1 MILTASVTSAASGD
15 AAAPIDASLSGA
27 EALLSAAEI
36 VDLPAERLDRLMGWD
51 LAYGVMLVADWLT
64 RHARLKDMPSE
75 RIALLCDKLLALGLP
90 LDRYGSSTEVLDAE
104 HDSISRLWV
113 KGKGVTTRTY
123 VRTGEDDSGYRTSP
137 FYEAAQTGRTVELR
151 LPEAEDSRFGI
162 VAELKGDGF
171 THYLCIPIPLMN
183 GGHGWVTFATRS
195 AAGFMPTDIAALA
208 RLLPAIAI
216 LIDLRSTW
224 LSLDKL
230 LRTYVGDEPHRAI
243 LRGVTKRGQVSTI
256 RSAILFADMRDSI
269 GHTVDLDA
277 VAAVGVFN
285 ALFDC
290 LVPPIESRSGEVL
303 KYMGDGLLAIF
314 RDGPNVDAVDRALAA
329 GQEAIAALRA
339 RNLRHPDEMP
349 IEAGV
354 ALHYGEAAY
363 GNVGSGLRLDFTVIG
378 KDVGLTSRIANLN
391 RPLDQP
397 ILMSREFVNRLHR
410 PALQVGAFAVRGF
423 KDLVE
428 VFRPDIRDVPEVA
441 LSGADAA

>member
-1 MILTASVTSAASGD
+1 MDATAQAPADMPLAAADAALTAAD
-15 AAAPIDASLSGA
+15 
-27 EALLSAAEI
+27 I

-51 LAYGVMLVADWLT
+51 LAYGVSLVADWLT
-64 RHARLKDMPSE
+64 RNARTKDMPSE
-75 RIALLCDKLLALGLP
+75 RIATLCDKLLVLGLP

-104 HDSISRLWV
+104 HDSVSRLWV
-113 KGKGVTTRTY
+113 RGRGVTTRTY
-123 VRTGEDDSGYRTSP
+123 VRTQDDDSGYRLSP
-137 FYEAAQTGRTVELR
+137 FYEAAWTGRAVEMR
-151 LPEAEDSRFGI
+151 LADTEVTRFGI
-162 VAELKGDGF
+162 VAELKAEGF
-171 THYLCIPIPLMN
+171 THYLCVPIPLMN
-183 GGHGWVTFATRS
+183 GGHGWVTFATKQ
-195 AAGFMPTDIAALA
+195 AGGFAVPEMAALS
-208 RLLPAIAI
+208 RLLPAIAM

-243 LRGVTKRGQVSTI
+243 LRGNTKRGQVSTI

-269 GHTVDLDA
+269 GHTADLGAVEA
-277 VAAVGVFN
+277 VAVFN

-290 LVPPIESRSGEVL
+290 LVPPIEGRRGEVL

-314 RDGPNVDAVDRALAA
+314 RDGADGDAADRALAA
-329 GQEAIAALRA
+329 GQDALEALRA
-339 RNLRHPDEMP
+339 RNLLHPGEAP

-397 ILMSREFVNRLHR
+397 VLMSGEFARRLHG
-410 PALQVGAFAVRGF
+410 PATHVGAFAVRGF
-423 KDLVE
+423 KEPID
-428 VFRPDIRDVPEVA
+428 VFRPEPPEP
-441 LSGADAA
+441 LQRGADAA

>member
-1 MILTASVTSAASGD
+1 MDGPATAPAPGASPSGE
-15 AAAPIDASLSGA
+15 AAPP
-27 EALLSAAEI
+27 AAEI
-36 VDLPAERLDRLMGWD
+36 VDLPAERLDAILGRD
-51 LAYGVMLVADWLT
+51 LAYGVGLVADWLT
-64 RHARLKDMPSE
+64 RTARMKDVPSE

-104 HDSISRLWV
+104 HDSVSRLWV
-113 KGKGVTTRTY
+113 RGRGVTTRTY
-123 VRTGEDDSGYRTSP
+123 VREGENDSRYLASP
-137 FYEAAQTGRTVELR
+137 FYEAAKTGRTVELR
-151 LPEAEDSRFGI
+151 LAETDPSRFGI
-162 VAELKGDGF
+162 VAELRDEGF
-171 THYLCIPIPLMN
+171 SHYLCIPIPLMN
-183 GGHGWVTFATRS
+183 GGHGWVTFATRQPS
-195 AAGFMPTDIAALA
+195 GFSTRDVAALA

-243 LRGVTKRGQVSTI
+243 LRGNTKRGQVSTI

-269 GHTVDLDA
+269 GRTADLDA

-290 LVPPIESRSGEVL
+290 LVPPIEERGGEVL

-314 RDGPNVDAVDRALAA
+314 RDGKDVDAADRALAA
-329 GQEAIAALRA
+329 GQAALAALRA
-339 RNLRHPDEMP
+339 RNVDHPGEPP

-363 GNVGSGLRLDFTVIG
+363 GNVGSGVRLDFTVIG

-397 ILMSREFVNRLHR
+397 VLMSRAFAARLHG
-410 PALQVGAFAVRGF
+410 ASVQVGAFSVRGF
-423 KDLVE
+423 RDPVT
-428 VFRPDIRDVPEVA
+428 VFRPVSSDEAATLP
-441 LSGADAA
+441 GADAA

>member
-1 MILTASVTSAASGD
+1 MSAAD
-15 AAAPIDASLSGA
+15 
-27 EALLSAAEI
+27 I
-36 VDLPAERLDRLMGWD
+36 VELPAERLDRLMGWD
-51 LAYGVMLVADWLT
+51 LAYGVALVADWLT
-64 RHARLKDMPSE
+64 RNARQKDMPSE

-104 HDSISRLWV
+104 HDSVSRLWV
-113 KGKGVTTRTY
+113 RGKGVTTRTY
-123 VRTGEDDSGYRTSP
+123 VRSGENDPAYIGSP

-151 LPEAEDSRFGI
+151 LAETDPSRFGI
-162 VAELKGDGF
+162 VAELQMDGF
-171 THYLCIPIPLMN
+171 THYLCMPIPLMN
-183 GGHGWVTFATRS
+183 GGHGWVTFATRQAS
-195 AAGFMPTDIAALA
+195 GFSTPDLAALA

-243 LRGVTKRGQVSTI
+243 LRGNTKRGQVSTI

-269 GHTVDLDA
+269 GRTADLDA

-290 LVPPIESRSGEVL
+290 LVPPIESRRGEVL

-314 RDGPNVDAVDRALAA
+314 RDGQDGDAADRALAA
-329 GQEAIAALRA
+329 GQDALATLRA
-339 RNLRHPDEMP
+339 RNLSHPEEPP

-397 ILMSREFVNRLHR
+397 VLMSRDFAGRLHS
-410 PALQVGAFAVRGF
+410 ATAQVGAFAVRGF
-423 KDLVE
+423 KDLVT
-428 VFRPDIRDVPEVA
+428 VFRPVSPDETAAVLP
-441 LSGADAA
+441 GADAA

>member
-1 MILTASVTSAASGD
+1 MPAAD
-15 AAAPIDASLSGA
+15 AADA
-27 EALLSAAEI
+27 ALPAADI
-36 VDLPAERLDRLMGWD
+36 VDLPAERLDRIMGWD
-51 LAYGVMLVADWLT
+51 LAYGVTLVADWLT
-64 RHARLKDMPSE
+64 RNARTKDMPSE
-75 RIALLCDKLLALGLP
+75 RITQLCDKLLALGVP

-104 HDSISRLWV
+104 HDSVSRLWV
-113 KGKGVTTRTY
+113 RGKGVTTRTY
-123 VRTGEDDSGYRTSP
+123 VRTGENDSGYSMSP
-137 FYEAAQTGRTVELR
+137 FYEAARTGRTVELR
-151 LPEAEDSRFGI
+151 LRDTDDSRFGI
-162 VAELKGDGF
+162 VAELKADGL

-183 GGHGWVTFATRS
+183 GGHGWVTFATRHPD
-195 AAGFMPTDIAALA
+195 GFSPTDVAALA

-269 GHTVDLDA
+269 GHTANLEAVDA
-277 VAAVGVFN
+277 VAVFN

-290 LVPPIESRSGEVL
+290 LVPPIESRRGEVL

-314 RDGPNVDAVDRALAA
+314 RDGTEGDAADRALAA
-329 GQEAIAALRA
+329 GQEALEALRA
-339 RNLRHPDEMP
+339 RNLRHPEELP

-397 ILMSREFVNRLHR
+397 VLMSRDFVDRLHR
-410 PALQVGAFAVRGF
+410 PTVEVGAFSVRGF
-423 KDLVE
+423 KDLVV
-428 VFRPDIRDVPEVA
+428 VFRPASPEEGRPA
-441 LSGADAA
+441 LPGADAA